1 MKELTLAL
9 LMWISSNTPFAYD
22 GQDPPAILSADQEQL
37 VRLMY
42 EGEVP
47 RGLDV
52 ASVTVDG
59 LYNYRDGK
67 IYLHEHLDL
76 AMPEGRAVLVHEL
89 VHYLQYQ
96 KGLEKSLPCM
106 RELEPPAYAAQ
117 AKYLKQHDRPVPFN
131 ELHVLFVSLCTP
143 YAM

>member
-1 MKELTLAL
+1 MKEVTLAL
-9 LMWISSNTPFAYD
+9 LMWIGSNTPLPYD
-22 GQDPPAILSADQEQL
+22 GQDPPEIVTVSQEQL

-42 EGEVP
+42 EGDVP
-47 RGLDV
+47 QGLDV
-52 ASVTVDG
+52 DSVTVDG

-67 IYLHEHLDL
+67 IYLHENLDL

-96 KGLEKSLPCM
+96 NGLDKSVPCM

-117 AKYLKQHDRPVPFN
+117 AKYLEQHDRRVPFN
-131 ELHVLFVSLCTP
+131 DMHVLFVSLCAP
-143 YAM
+143 YPM